1 VDSTDHAWPYGGV
14 RDLLR
19 REWLTVVDA
28 NDDSMGNPYTVIVPL
43 NALAARCRALA
54 AEVTP

>member
-1 VDSTDHAWPYGGV
+1 
-14 RDLLR
+14 
-19 REWLTVVDA
+19 
-28 NDDSMGNPYTVIVPL
+28 MGNPYTVIVPL